1 MALVIYSHHKFTIC
15 FGVDSL
21 SAVGWLMFCAKL
33 LLDGFLISMT
43 YSFNQ
48 LRKIWP
54 IIHELGDIFAYI
66 YFMIYD
72 LNFPYSEAEKSRS
85 RVVCVCVCACAY
97 VSQKKRTKTRIL
109 HLPDKKC
116 IKNQQTENIK
126 MNIYLEHF
134 MRWKPYIWQMLVKYG
149 ILIPFHLIWFLSR
162 FVRFLFL
169 FRWFHSMQAPQSI
182 WLAIPRSAF
191 SLNIHTTHRQ
201 SYQSGFQI
209 VFALLKYNFDMEY

>member
-1 MALVIYSHHKFTIC
+1 
-15 FGVDSL
+15 
-21 SAVGWLMFCAKL
+21 
-33 LLDGFLISMT
+33 MT

-85 RVVCVCVCACAY
+85 RVVCMCVCVFMLVHTSAR
-97 VSQKKRTKTRIL
+97 KRTKTRIL

-169 FRWFHSMQAPQSI
+169 FRWFYSMQAPQSI

-201 SYQSGFQI
+201 SYQSGLQT

>member
-85 RVVCVCVCACAY
+85 RVVCVCVFVLVHTSARK
-97 VSQKKRTKTRIL
+97 SERKQEF
-109 HLPDKKC
+109 C
-116 IKNQQTENIK
+116 IF
-126 MNIYLEHF
+126 L
-134 MRWKPYIWQMLVKYG
+134 RRKPYIWQMLVKYG

-169 FRWFHSMQAPQSI
+169 FRWFHSMQAPRFI
-182 WLAIPRSAF
+182 WLSIPRSAF